1 MNAPTARTLF
11 GVLGTDQ
18 QVFSP
23 AVKVDKHDGPVIVSE
38 RFGSGSDQAESG
50 SRLDRVFS
58 IGPAIG
64 EGVVMLD
71 VSVILADEFF
81 GLDHFLVPCCCCVV
95 SYALIIVIGQR
106 SVNTLGQIWIL
117 GVT

>member
-1 MNAPTARTLF
+1 
-11 GVLGTDQ
+11 
-18 QVFSP
+18 
-23 AVKVDKHDGPVIVSE
+23 
-38 RFGSGSDQAESG
+38 
-50 SRLDRVFS
+50 
-58 IGPAIG
+58 
-64 EGVVMLD
+64 MLD